1 MFSRDTNA
9 NYSTLLPITFREWS
23 EGGPIEG
30 TGRGLGGGEG
40 VRGLEGLLRG
50 SRALMGFSGVPKY
63 SFRGPLDRVIF
74 SSPCI
79 QI

>member
-23 EGGPIEG
+23 KGGPIEG
-30 TGRGLGGGEG
+30 TGRARGGG

-50 SRALMGFSGVPKY
+50 SRALLGFSGVSKY
-63 SFRGPLDRVIF
+63 IV
-74 SSPCI
+74 
-79 QI
+79 